1 MKEVVTGA
9 SFEATTI
16 VNSTNTAIAAG
27 SGTLPVLGTPF
38 LVALMEKATCN
49 AIADFLED
57 GETTVGTSINA
68 AHTKASGIG
77 SVVTAN
83 AVISA
88 CNGRKITFDVS
99 AKDNSGD
106 TVGSGKIERFVV
118 LEDRFMEKVGGNEI

>member
-57 GETTVGTSINA
+57 GETTVGTSINVA
-68 AHTKASGIG
+68 Q
-77 SVVTAN
+77 SV
-83 AVISA
+83 
-88 CNGRKITFDVS
+88 
-99 AKDNSGD
+99 
-106 TVGSGKIERFVV
+106 
-118 LEDRFMEKVGGNEI
+118 

>member
-57 GETTVGTSINA
+57 GKTTVGTSINV